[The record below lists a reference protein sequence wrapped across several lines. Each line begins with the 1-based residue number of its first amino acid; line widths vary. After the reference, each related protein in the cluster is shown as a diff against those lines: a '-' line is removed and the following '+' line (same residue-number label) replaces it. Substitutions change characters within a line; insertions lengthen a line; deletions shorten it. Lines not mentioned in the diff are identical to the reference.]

1 LVEVLKNGLHL
12 KKSKMKINKVL
23 LGLLVLTTLTSSL
36 INSDDWF
43 LFETKNC
50 TIYFPKKPTDQSQ
63 VINTAIGDLKLSI
76 HMYEVPDSVKDD
88 NLIYGLIETE
98 YPDSVI
104 NSDKKE
110 ILDNFFRNSIDGSVN
125 NVHGKL
131 LTETK
136 IQIDTFPGREI
147 RVDFREG
154 LGVIKMRF
162 YLVKNKMYFLQTIT
176 DTKKDFNK
184 SINKFMDSFTLTK

>member
-1 LVEVLKNGLHL
+1 
-12 KKSKMKINKVL
+12 MKINKVS
-23 LGLLVLTTLTSSL
+23 LGLLVLTTLTISF
-36 INSDDWF
+36 INPDDWF
-43 LFETKNC
+43 LFETKNYR
-50 TIYFPKKPTDQSQ
+50 IYFPQKPTDQSQ
-63 VINTAIGDLKLSI
+63 IINTAIGDLKLNI
-76 HMYEVPDSVKDD
+76 HMYQVPDSIKDE

-110 ILDNFFRNSIDGSVN
+110 ILDNFFRNSIDGSIN

-154 LGVIKMRF
+154 LAVIKMRF